1 MAKMGLK
8 TVAPVLMAA
17 GVMAGCSTGSSFVEY
32 DERQMYSGETAGNIE
47 FVEIGPVAA
56 ETSGFAWTGCNAMTS
71 EVANDLREAAR
82 EVGGNA
88 VINVRWVNFDSGLMV
103 RSPVCTTGWGWFAL
117 AGVGGLHPWV
127 KNAAAEG
134 IAVYVD
140 EGQISD
146 LRDRV
151 DERRDA
157 LMVEQRRAEE
167 AAADDSAG
175 EGDNAQ

>member
-1 MAKMGLK
+1 MAKTGFK
-8 TVAPVLMAA
+8 KVAPVLMAA

-32 DERQMYSGETAGNIE
+32 DERHMYSGETAGNIE
-47 FVEIGPVAA
+47 FVEIGPVSA
-56 ETSGFAWTGCNAMTS
+56 ETSGFAWAGCDAMTS
-71 EVANDLREAAR
+71 EVADDLREAAR

-127 KNAAAEG
+127 KNSAAEG
-134 IAVYVD
+134 IAVYVE
-140 EGQISD
+140 EGQITE

-151 DERRDA
+151 DERRDT
-157 LMVEQRRAEE
+157 LMVEQREAEE
-167 AAADDSAG
+167 AENTSG
-175 EGDNAQ
+175 EGDGAQ